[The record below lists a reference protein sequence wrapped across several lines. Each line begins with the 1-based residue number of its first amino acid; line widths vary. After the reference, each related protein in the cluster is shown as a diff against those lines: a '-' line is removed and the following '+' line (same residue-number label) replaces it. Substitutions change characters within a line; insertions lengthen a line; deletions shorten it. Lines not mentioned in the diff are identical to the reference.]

1 MPDYR
6 IFVLKNGRIKEPAKI
21 ISCPDDEA
29 ATEQARQLLDGTDQ
43 SLEVWQ
49 SDRARHLA
57 GNMQPSHHATRPV
70 DACCYRVQAEHSDG
84 YQTVASCRWG
94 PGTNP

>member
-6 IFVLKNGRIKEPAKI
+6 IFLLKGGHIKEPGKV

-29 ATEQARQLLDGTDQ
+29 ATEEARKLLLNGAGH

-49 SDRARHLA
+49 GDRRVTVID
-57 GNMQPSHHATRPV
+57 PSKV
-70 DACCYRVQAEHSDG
+70 
-84 YQTVASCRWG
+84 
-94 PGTNP
+94 GT

>member
-6 IFVLKNGRIKEPAKI
+6 IFVLKDGHIKEPAKI

-29 ATEQARQLLDGTDQ
+29 ATEQARQLLNGADQ

-49 SDRARHLA
+49 GDRRVTVI
-57 GNMQPSHHATRPV
+57 GPSKSNKGRK
-70 DACCYRVQAEHSDG
+70 S
-84 YQTVASCRWG
+84 
-94 PGTNP
+94 

>member
-6 IFVLKNGRIKEPAKI
+6 IFVLKSGHIKEPAQI

-29 ATEQARQLLDGTDQ
+29 ATEEARQLPNVASQ

-49 SDRARHLA
+49 RDR
-57 GNMQPSHHATRPV
+57 
-70 DACCYRVQAEHSDG
+70 RV
-84 YQTVASCRWG
+84 TVIG
-94 PGTNP
+94 PFEIGSAKIKTVSG

>member
-6 IFVLKNGRIKEPAKI
+6 IFLLEDSHIKEPAKI

-29 ATEQARQLLDGTDQ
+29 ATEEARQLLEGADQ

-49 SDRARHLA
+49 NDS
-57 GNMQPSHHATRPV
+57 
-70 DACCYRVQAEHSDG
+70 RVAVIGQSKSNKGAKPA
-84 YQTVASCRWG
+84 Q
-94 PGTNP
+94 